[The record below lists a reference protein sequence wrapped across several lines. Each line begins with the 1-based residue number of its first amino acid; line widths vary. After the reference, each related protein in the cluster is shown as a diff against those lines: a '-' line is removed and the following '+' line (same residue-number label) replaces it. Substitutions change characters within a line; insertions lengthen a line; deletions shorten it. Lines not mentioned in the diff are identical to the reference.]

1 MPNNR
6 TSTFQCKINSF
17 IKFDPVLAKIAFI
30 VAQCN
35 YENEDK
41 HCETDVTLDYVKR
54 RIFSE
59 LPKVDLYE
67 DDVIECLELFDHR
80 GQSLLQIFEIEYSKD
95 HFFKDID
102 VAALFDKE

>member
-6 TSTFQCKINSF
+6 TSTFQCKISSF
-17 IKFDPVLAKIAFI
+17 AKFEPVLAKISFI

-41 HCETDVTLDYVKR
+41 NCDADVTLDYIRKK
-54 RIFSE
+54 IEDEF
-59 LPKVDLYE
+59 PNIDLY
-67 DDVIECLELFDHR
+67 DDDGECLELFD
-80 GQSLLQIFEIEYSKD
+80 QNDQLLLQIFEIEYSKD

-102 VAALFDKE
+102 VGSLFDKE